1 MAVMRYV
8 KRCQHAVAAVEG
20 RESIVLTHVY
30 LFKLVETAVKGLK
43 RGKSP
48 HVKRCQP
55 VVRAG
60 QFRKLCDPCKIKVG
74 QPVVLTSQ

>member
-1 MAVMRYV
+1 MAVMCYV

-43 RGKSP
+43 RGKPS

-55 VVRAG
+55 VVRTG
-60 QFRKLCDPCKIKVG
+60 QLRELCEPCKIQVG
-74 QPVVLTSQ
+74 QPVVLTLQ

>member
-1 MAVMRYV
+1 MAVMCYV

-43 RGKSP
+43 RSKPS
-48 HVKRCQP
+48 HVQSCQP

-60 QFRKLCDPCKIKVG
+60 QLCELCESFEIKVG
-74 QPVVLTSQ
+74 QPVVLTLQ